1 MDNDK
6 PVYHLHDPDL
16 PPEALEDH
24 MKPPKE
30 SILVHCLH
38 CGQEYESYEI
48 VWEPNDKPPHEGET
62 HRMPGMWCCPVE
74 GCGGAGF
81 CFDIFPVDEDYVD
94 PETGER
100 LWHDD
105 PPMIEGHE
113 SDCECAECEM
123 ARDEQ
128 EAEWEREHAEY
139 QRKIASGEIKPP
151 APHSPHTPGSADD
164 DDIPF

>member
-1 MDNDK
+1 MAEERR
-6 PVYHLHDPDL
+6 VFHMHDSDL
-16 PPEALEDH
+16 PPEAMEDCFH
-24 MKPPKE
+24 PPAE

-48 VWEPNDKPPHEGET
+48 IWLPHVDDPTDKHAL
-62 HRMPGMWCCPVE
+62 PGMWCCPVE

-81 CFDIFPVDEDYVD
+81 KFDIFPVDPDYVD
-94 PETGER
+94 PDTGEK
-100 LWHDD
+100 LWQDD

-128 EAEWEREHAEY
+128 EAQWEREDAEY
-139 QRKIASGEIKPP
+139 MRKVKSGEIKPP
-151 APHSPHTPGSADD
+151 SPGPIAPMTDQ
-164 DDIPF
+164 DIPF